1 MRTKKGL
8 WLFGALLS
16 LGLAPQAWGR
26 GSSSEF
32 GLDIEPIIGY
42 ERVQKLVPTAH
53 TKDRLVYGGRLT
65 LGVPLFSIET
75 EYTRGQDSESFTSPT
90 LSTTDTTDK
99 LKLGIRSSI
108 RLDKNLFSFILRAG
122 VQARRNIH
130 EEDNGGGTVRT
141 EEPIEYDP
149 YAGAGL
155 KVKLGQR
162 AKIAFFADF
171 VVVFNELNDF
181 SQNEYLISSGLSLR
195 I

>member
-1 MRTKKGL
+1 MRTKKSL
-8 WLFGALLS
+8 WLFGALLWVTV
-16 LGLAPQAWGR
+16 APQAWGR
-26 GSSSEF
+26 GASSDF
-32 GLDIEPIIGY
+32 GLDIEPIVGY
-42 ERVQKLVPTAH
+42 ERVQKLTPTAY

-90 LSTTDTTDK
+90 LTTTDTTDK
-99 LKLGIRSSI
+99 LKLGVRSSI
-108 RLDKNLFSFILRAG
+108 QLDRNLFSFVLRAG
-122 VQARRNIH
+122 VQAKRNIH
-130 EEDNGGGTVRT
+130 EEDSGSGTART

-162 AKIAFFADF
+162 AKIALFADF

-181 SQNEYLISSGLSLR
+181 SQNEYLVSSGLSLR
-195 I
+195 L